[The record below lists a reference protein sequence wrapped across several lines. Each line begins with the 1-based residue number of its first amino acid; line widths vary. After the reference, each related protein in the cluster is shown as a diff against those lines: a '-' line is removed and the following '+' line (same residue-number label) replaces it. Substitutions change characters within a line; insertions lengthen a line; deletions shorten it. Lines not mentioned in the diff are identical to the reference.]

1 MAIYLDILLI
11 LNLFIDYFLLLSSAV
26 LMKRDVK
33 KRRLIFASIFGS
45 FSSLLI
51 FLPSLHPILMFLV
64 KFLIGVFLVLIAFG
78 YKTRAIFFK
87 TILLFLSE
95 NLIFIGIM
103 FFLWMFFSP
112 PGMFWKNGVTYV
124 SISPIILILGTLVAY
139 FLTCFINFAIS
150 RRIENKKIYLVK
162 IEFNEKNTTI
172 KALYDSGNCLKEPF
186 SGKSVFICEY
196 SAIFKILP
204 ESLIKFFCGSVNYI
218 SESKNCEYNKFIRLI
233 PCDTVAGC
241 TILPAFLPQNMVVL
255 HNNVEYPCECY
266 VAVTTKK
273 ISDGEYSAI
282 IGDFR

>member
-1 MAIYLDILLI
+1 
-11 LNLFIDYFLLLSSAV
+11 
-26 LMKRDVK
+26 
-33 KRRLIFASIFGS
+33 
-45 FSSLLI
+45 
-51 FLPSLHPILMFLV
+51 MFLV
-64 KFLIGVFLVLIAFG
+64 KFSIGAVLVLIAFG
-78 YKTRAIFFK
+78 YGTKAMFFK
-87 TILLFLSE
+87 TILIFLTE
-95 NLIFIGIM
+95 NLIFIGVM

-139 FLTCFINFAIS
+139 CLTCFINFVIS
-150 RRIENKKIYLVK
+150 RRVENKKIYSIK
-162 IEFNEKNTTI
+162 IKFNEKVAQVR
-172 KALYDSGNCLKEPF
+172 ALYDSGNCLTEPF

-204 ESLIKFFCGSVNYI
+204 ERLIKFFCGSVNYI
-218 SESKNCEYNKFIRLI
+218 PEYKNCEYSKFIRLI
-233 PCDTVAGC
+233 PCDTIAGC

-266 VAVTTKK
+266 VAVTTKT

>member
-1 MAIYLDILLI
+1 MVIYVDILLI
-11 LNLFIDYFLLLSSAV
+11 LNLFIDYFLLLSSAI
-26 LMKRDVK
+26 LLKKDVR
-33 KRRLIFASIFGS
+33 KRRLIFASILGS

-51 FLPSLHPILMFLV
+51 FLPTLHPAIMFFI
-64 KFLIGVFLVLIAFG
+64 KFLTGVFLVLIAFG
-78 YKTRAIFFK
+78 YKTRAIFLK
-87 TILLFLSE
+87 TILLFWGE

-150 RRIENKKIYLVK
+150 RRIENKKIYSVK
-162 IEFNEKNTTI
+162 IKFDGKI
-172 KALYDSGNCLKEPF
+172 AQVKALYDSGNCLTEPF
-186 SGKSVFICEY
+186 SGKSVCVCEY

-204 ESLIKFFCGSVNYI
+204 ESLIEFFCGSINYI
-218 SESKNCEYNKFIRLI
+218 YHLKKCEYGKFIRLI
-233 PCDTVAGC
+233 PCDTISGC

-255 HNNVEYPCECY
+255 DNNVEYPCECY

-273 ISDGEYSAI
+273 TSDGEYSAI